1 MSTNLAELPS
11 SLPVPVDDG
20 GADHI
25 AGLKLPDLALPAS
38 GGSTVQLASLRGWVV
53 IYVYPMTGQPGVPL
67 PNGWDEIPGAR
78 GCTPQSI
85 SFRDRFAKLQTFNTR
100 VFGLSS
106 QSTEYQRE
114 AHDRLQLPFELLSDS
129 PFRMKEALRL
139 PTFVVQGIELYKR
152 LTLIIEDA
160 TIKKVF
166 YPVFPPDKN
175 VDEVLTW
182 LSSKAK

>member
-1 MSTNLAELPS
+1 
-11 SLPVPVDDG
+11 
-20 GADHI
+20 
-25 AGLKLPDLALPAS
+25 
-38 GGSTVQLASLRGWVV
+38 
-53 IYVYPMTGQPGVPL
+53 
-67 PNGWDEIPGAR
+67 
-78 GCTPQSI
+78 
-85 SFRDRFAKLQTFNTR
+85 

-114 AHDRLQLPFELLSDS
+114 ARDRLQLPFELLSDG
-129 PFRMKEALRL
+129 PLRMKEALRL
-139 PTFVVQGIELYKR
+139 PTFVVQDIELYKR

-175 VDEVLTW
+175 VEEVLTW